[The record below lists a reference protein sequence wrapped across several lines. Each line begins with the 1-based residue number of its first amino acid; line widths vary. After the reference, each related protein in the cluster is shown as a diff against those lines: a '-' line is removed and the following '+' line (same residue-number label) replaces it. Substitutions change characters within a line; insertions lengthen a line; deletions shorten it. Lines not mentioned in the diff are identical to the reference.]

1 MGEED
6 VDNMIAEMKEAEDKE
21 AKKKRI
27 REKLASKISAAV
39 ESSAE
44 MDLFSLN
51 SIQNKEEL
59 QAVEEN
65 ASNFDLP
72 VEEDDEDDDS
82 DEDDQSEEEEE
93 GFLDEDEY
101 IYADDSLYEKQNK

>member
-21 AKKKRI
+21 AKKKRKKVREEKKKI

-65 ASNFDLP
+65 ANNFDLP
-72 VEEDDEDDDS
+72 VDEDGEDDDS
-82 DEDDQSEEEEE
+82 DSEEEEE
-93 GFLDEDEY
+93 GFL
-101 IYADDSLYEKQNK
+101 